1 MMWFTP
7 GDCPP
12 FPPLIECALSRPGG
26 RRDVTDNSGEVPLKH
41 GEWVRT
47 NLEGWSKSLGFRY
60 TPPEEIELRLNK
72 VREGMAQ
79 KGIEALLVVQKMDY
93 FYLSGTTQDALLF
106 VPLDGQPLLMVKR
119 ELERAKVDSP
129 LPHVVGYASFQ
140 ELPALIGDYWG
151 RLPETLGLEFDVLPV
166 KEYLNYGELFP
177 QSRLVD
183 SSSIIRR
190 ARKIKTPFEV
200 GMMRQAGEISRKVFE
215 EARDFVRQGRTEIE
229 VGGLMDLTAKRYGHE
244 GLARVRSLNYEAYT
258 WHVLSGATGG
268 IVSQSDSPMGGLGVS
283 PAFPVG
289 GSLKT
294 LQAHEPILVDFL
306 CVCHGYMADTTRM
319 FSIDKMEDRWIAA
332 YDAMRRV
339 HDAVLDETRPGAN
352 CQELFRK
359 SVSLAHELG
368 YGDSYLGPPG
378 LQTTFVAH
386 GIGLELGEFPYLAE
400 GHDYPLE
407 AGMTFSVEPKVV
419 FPGEGAVGVE
429 NTVVVTEDGYE
440 VLTPVDEEIFEV

>member
-1 MMWFTP
+1 MCTV
-7 GDCPP
+7 
-12 FPPLIECALSRPGG
+12 ATGG
-26 RRDVTDNSGEVPLKH
+26 LRHASSKPREVPLRH
-41 GEWVRT
+41 EEWVRT
-47 NLEGWSKSLGFRY
+47 NLEEWSKSLGFRY
-60 TPPEEIELRLNK
+60 TPPEEIELRLDR
-72 VREGMAQ
+72 VREGMAA
-79 KGIEALLVVQKMDY
+79 KGIEALLVIQKMDL

-106 VPLDGQPLLMVKR
+106 VPLDGQPLLLVKR

-129 LPHVVGYASFQ
+129 LPHVVGFSSLQ
-140 ELPALIGDYWG
+140 ELPAIIGEHFG

-166 KEYLNYGELFP
+166 REYFSYGELLP

-183 SSSIIRR
+183 SSSIIRH
-190 ARKIKTPFEV
+190 ARKIKTPFELE
-200 GMMRQAGEISRKVFE
+200 MMRQAGEISHRAYA
-215 EARDFVRQGRTEIE
+215 EAKGFVQQGKTEIE

-258 WHVLSGATGG
+258 WHVLSGPTGG

-294 LQAHEPILVDFL
+294 LQVREPILVDFL
-306 CVCHGYMADTTRM
+306 CVYHGYLVDTTRM
-319 FSIDKMEDRWIAA
+319 FSIGRMEDKWIVA

-339 HDAVLDETRPGAN
+339 HDAVLKDTRPGGN

-359 SVSLAHELG
+359 SVRLAHELG

-407 AGMTFSVEPKVV
+407 VGMTFSLEPKVV
-419 FPGEGAVGVE
+419 FPGEGAVGLE

-440 VLTPVDEEIFEV
+440 VLTPVDEEIFQL